1 MDSMATELRQRGGP
15 TLRRRHLLALAA
27 VALLPLP
34 ARAATPWLVSAAAD
48 FEGGFLLAALDADG
62 SLRWRTDLPARGHGL
77 ARRPGSGEL
86 VAMGRRPGVFARIL
100 DPASGDVLA
109 GLAPAEHRSFGGH
122 AAFSADGR
130 FLLTSEEEAVEER
143 GLVGVRDAEAGW
155 TQIAELSSGGVGPH
169 DLTLLP
175 GGKALVIA
183 NGGITTS
190 VEMGRAV
197 LTDGELDSAIQIL
210 DPRGGGPL
218 HTLRLD
224 GELSELSLR
233 HLSADRDGRIA
244 FAAQNQ
250 GSADY
255 DGPLVGLIEPDG
267 ALRWLEAP
275 AGLGWRLR
283 GYVGSVAFADSGRL
297 VVATSPRGG
306 RVIVWRVDDGAL
318 LAEVTLADVCGVAAN
333 EAGILLSTGE
343 GTLCA
348 MAGSGAEPSRLPVPH
363 LQWDN
368 HMLG

>member
-1 MDSMATELRQRGGP
+1 MHSTAID
-15 TLRRRHLLALAA
+15 RRRLLALAA

-48 FEGGFLLAALDADG
+48 FEGRFLLAALEADG
-62 SLRWRTDLPARGHGL
+62 SLRWRADLPQRGHGL

-86 VAMGRRPGVFARIL
+86 VAMASRPGRYAQIL
-100 DPASGDVLA
+100 DPASGGVVTR
-109 GLAPAEHRSFGGH
+109 LAPGESRGFGGH

-130 FLLTSEEEAVEER
+130 FLLTSQEDAVEER
-143 GLVGVRDAEAGW
+143 GLIGVRDAEAGW
-155 TQIAELSSGGVGPH
+155 RQVAELSSGGIGPH

-175 GGKALVIA
+175 GGGALVVA

-190 VEMGRAV
+190 VELGRAA
-197 LTDGELDSAIQIL
+197 LTDGELDSAIVVL
-210 DPRGGGPL
+210 EPRDGGEL
-218 HTLRLD
+218 HRLRLD
-224 GELSELSLR
+224 GELAALSLR
-233 HLSADRDGRIA
+233 HLAVDRDGRIA

-255 DGPLVGLIEPDG
+255 DGPLVGLIEPGG

-275 AGLGWRLR
+275 PGLGWRLR
-283 GYVGSVAFADSGRL
+283 GYVGSVAFAHGGAL

-306 RVIVWRVDDGAL
+306 RAIVWDAAGGRL
-318 LAEVTLADVCGVAAN
+318 LAEVPLADVCGVAAN
-333 EAGILLSTGE
+333 DAGILLSSG
-343 GTLCA
+343 GGALCA
-348 MAGSGAEPSRLPVPH
+348 MADAGSKPSPLSGPA